1 MTTQVASDGST
12 PSIDRNEKSASEA
25 TRDAVLNF
33 KPKYISLIVQEGI
46 IIGAGAAAILL
57 QLAEAGVGQGV
68 NQHSNFTYRVTDRLR
83 TTMTFVYC
91 MVYGTPEERRT
102 ITDMVTRVHN
112 QVNGTLEEGRDK
124 GKKYSALDPDLQLW
138 VAATLYATAIQ
149 TYQRIFGVIDDEILQ
164 ENIYREYAILA
175 TTLQVPPDMWPPTRE
190 AFWQYWDSKI
200 ETLEVTQH
208 AKEAGSDLLSLRHA
222 PFYLRMFLPNVRI
235 VTAELL
241 PERIRQEFGL
251 TLHPR
256 TYKVVEF
263 MTKAMYRPLPLKLR
277 SYPAKMYMKDM
288 RTRLAQHRKI
298 FEKAG

>member
-1 MTTQVASDGST
+1 MATNADSGSST
-12 PSIDRNEKSASEA
+12 PSVETNEKTAPTAARE
-25 TRDAVLNF
+25 TVLNF
-33 KPKYISLIVQEGI
+33 KPKYINLIVQEGI

-112 QVNGTLEEGRDK
+112 QVNGTLDEGRNK
-124 GKKYSALDPDLQLW
+124 GKRYTALDPELQLW

-149 TYQRIFGVIDDEILQ
+149 TYQRIFGIIDDEILQ

-175 TTLQVPPDMWPPTRE
+175 TTLQVPPEMWPPTRE
-190 AFWQYWDSKI
+190 AFWEYWDSKVA
-200 ETLEVTQH
+200 TLEVTQH

-222 PFYLRMFLPNVRI
+222 PFYLRIFLPSVRI
-235 VTAELL
+235 VTSELL
-241 PERIRQEFGL
+241 PERMRQEFGL
-251 TLHPR
+251 KLHRR

-263 MTKAMYRPLPLKLR
+263 MTKAMYRPLPLKVR
-277 SYPAKMYMKDM
+277 SYPARMYMKDM
-288 RTRLAQHRKI
+288 RTRLAQHRKV